1 MKKIFSWI
9 LALTLLMGFSAA
21 QLTVSAQTPAD
32 LDLSALSELDENKT
46 DAGENYAYTWT
57 VEEVEG
63 ETVRTLT
70 LTLDGAQIGTL
81 TLPCRSYGKLHVVIK
96 TEGDSSIVAIAE
108 SHVFNYSYQ
117 WNTITFG
124 GGGALAVGEAQIQ
137 GGGNDHV
144 IAVAEGATVAITSDV
159 LYALNFGASGSNGST
174 LNVDGTLSVNGTVLC
189 GQAVIGEAGKLVCKR
204 LELAGHGA
212 FDTDGFKDAFKLIDG
227 GEFIA
232 LGETDW
238 VDSATGEQYAA
249 LSVTLNPDN
258 TATAAEIINIPAD
271 YMPDGYALFLLAES
285 FATVDDGD
293 ETPQNG
299 VIFAAT
305 ALTLHAPVDNT
316 PDDPIEPNDP
326 VDPVEPDE
334 PTEPNPPTGVDGHLW
349 MFTLVMMSAVGI
361 VCAREKVSAT

>member
-81 TLPCRSYGKLHVVIK
+81 TLPCRSYGKLHIVIK

-108 SHVFNYSYQ
+108 SYVFNYSYQ

-137 GGGNDHV
+137 GGGNDHI

-174 LNVDGTLSVNGTVLC
+174 LNVDGSLSVNGTVLC
-189 GQAVIGEAGKLVCKR
+189 GQAVIGEAGKLTCKR
-204 LELAGHGA
+204 LVLAGHGA
-212 FDTDGFKDAFKLIDG
+212 FDTDGFKDAFVLKEG
-227 GEFIA
+227 GIFEA
-232 LGETDW
+232 LGDSDW
-238 VDSATGEQYAA
+238 IDDATGEQYAA

-258 TATAAEIINIPAD
+258 AATVAEIINIPAD
-271 YMPDGYALFLLAES
+271 YMPDGYALFLLAEN
-285 FATVDDGD
+285 FATIDDGD
-293 ETPQNG
+293 ETPQDG

-305 ALTLHAPVDNT
+305 TLTLRAPAVDT
-316 PDDPIEPNDP
+316 PDEPNEPNDPIEP
-326 VDPVEPDE
+326 DE
-334 PTEPNPPTGVDGHLW
+334 PIEPNPPTGVDGPLW
-349 MFTLVMMSAVGI
+349 MFALVMMSAVGI
-361 VCAREKVSAT
+361 VCARKKVSAT